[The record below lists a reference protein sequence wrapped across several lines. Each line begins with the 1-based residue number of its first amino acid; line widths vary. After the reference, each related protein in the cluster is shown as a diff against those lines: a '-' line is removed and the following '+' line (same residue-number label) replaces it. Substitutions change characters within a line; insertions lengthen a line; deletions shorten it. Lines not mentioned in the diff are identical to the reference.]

1 MDVIFGFDEILKD
14 TNSFVTIGTFDGLH
28 LGHKRIIE
36 KLKEKAALTGG
47 RSVVITFDPHPRTLF
62 QSADP
67 VKLLTSLDEKIE
79 LFGKTGIDVLWI
91 IKFTREFASLTS
103 EEFVKTH
110 LVEKLGVKEIIIGHD
125 HRFGKGRDGDEAK
138 LKEIGAK
145 YGFSVTPVEAVEV
158 NGQTASSSK
167 IRKALTEGELVLANA
182 FLGRNYSLRG
192 EVVVGEKRGRTLG
205 FPTANVGDIAPG
217 KLIPANGVYAVK
229 VIIEG
234 KEYYGVINIGRRP
247 TFNTNDEIIPEVHIL
262 DFNSDV
268 YGKKIEVV
276 FVERLRGE
284 IKFSSKEELI
294 KQINEDKNKSLKIL
308 S

>member
-28 LGHKRIIE
+28 AGHKRIIE

-62 QSADP
+62 QGADP

-167 IRKALTEGELVLANA
+167 IRKALTEGELKLANA

-205 FPTANVGDIAPG
+205 FPTANVGNIAPG

-234 KEYYGVINIGRRP
+234 EEYNGVINIGRRP

-262 DFNSDV
+262 DFNSDI

>member
-28 LGHKRIIE
+28 AGHKRIIE

-110 LVEKLGVKEIIIGHD
+110 LVDKLGVKEIIIGHD

-167 IRKALTEGELVLANA
+167 IRKALTEGELKLANA

-205 FPTANVGDIAPG
+205 FPTANVGNIAPG

-234 KEYYGVINIGRRP
+234 EEYNGVINIGRRP

-262 DFNSDV
+262 DFNSDI

>member
-28 LGHKRIIE
+28 AGHKRIIE

-62 QSADP
+62 QSSDP

-79 LFGKTGIDVLWI
+79 LFGKTGIDVLWV

-110 LVEKLGVKEIIIGHD
+110 LVDKLGVKEIIIGHD

-138 LKEIGAK
+138 LKEIGSK
-145 YGFSVTPVEAVEV
+145 YGFSVTPVEAVEIK
-158 NGQTASSSK
+158 GQTASSSK
-167 IRKALTEGELVLANA
+167 IRKALTEGELELANA
-182 FLGRNYSLRG
+182 FLERNYSLSG
-192 EVVVGEKRGRTLG
+192 EVVIGEKRGRTLG
-205 FPTANVGDIAPG
+205 FPTANVGGIAHG

-229 VIIEG
+229 VIVES
-234 KEYYGVINIGRRP
+234 KEYNGVINIGRRP
-247 TFNTNDEIIPEVHIL
+247 TFNTNDAIIPEVHI
-262 DFNSDV
+262 FNFDSDI

-276 FVERLRGE
+276 FIERLRGE

>member
-192 EVVVGEKRGRTLG
+192 EVVIGEKRGRTLG
-205 FPTANVGDIAPG
+205 FPTANVGNIAPG

-234 KEYYGVINIGRRP
+234 EEYNGVINIGRRP

>member
-28 LGHKRIIE
+28 AGHKRIIE

-79 LFGKTGIDVLWI
+79 LFGKTGIDVLWV

-110 LVEKLGVKEIIIGHD
+110 LVEKLGVTEIIIGHD

-145 YGFSVTPVEAVEV
+145 YGFSVTPVEAVEI

-167 IRKALTEGELVLANA
+167 IRKALTEGDVKLANG
-182 FLGRNYSLRG
+182 FLQRNYSFSG
-192 EVVVGEKRGRTLG
+192 QVVVGEKRGRTLG
-205 FPTANVGDIAPG
+205 FPTANVGNIALG

-229 VIIEG
+229 VVIEG
-234 KEYYGVINIGRRP
+234 EELNGVINIGRRP

-262 DFNSDV
+262 NFNSDI
-268 YGKKIEVV
+268 YGKKIEIL

-284 IKFSSKEELI
+284 VKFSSKEELI